1 MVIWLLYIKNKIGC
15 KGCEKNK
22 GSTQNGRF

>member
-1 MVIWLLYIKNKIGC
+1 MVIFFMLQKNKIGC